1 MGSQRSKPIAARVAI
16 FALPIA
22 LPIALPLAAT
32 LGGCGGGGGDSAP
45 ASNTAKGAPTTTG
58 TSAPAGNAIVLHAAC
73 SSCSAA
79 DDSTYTGSGTAVWQ
93 AINTNASAI
102 DVPVSIKGLSGQNVT
117 LVFTNEGASAQRMP
131 TIALNASSANMS
143 ASVMRAQSLAAAT
156 ATATATTTSG
166 ENPTLAAIRDF
177 NYQGWATLATKQV
190 APTALYSTNG
200 TGTSTTTYNVG
211 DTRTF
216 YYADYSP
223 RTTTLAQTM
232 STSNGTTVNLW
243 VESAELGAAK
253 ISPQIIDTLI
263 MKYAQPG
270 GIYDMLTRIG
280 GPLYGPNDQT
290 SLIDGT
296 HQPIDLVVM
305 NFDHNN
311 LPYGLIGYF
320 WALNDFRNGAGQLAY
335 SNESI
340 SLYLDSE
347 TLYLGGTFGMDQML
361 TTMAHESMHMQ
372 NFYRRAVLMGA
383 QYAFEPWLEEM
394 TAMMMEDWASG
405 TIVPGYN
412 AIRDMR
418 FITYMTYAGHGSY
431 NCGLTTWT
439 PYGADCESYA
449 VNGSF
454 GGYLN
459 RQFGLTFYQSLLNN
473 KNHTVSLDILDDV
486 IGNAEA
492 GATVASELRDFADA
506 ASGLIPLSS
515 NVRGFTFPARSEG
528 GFTLPAIDPASL
540 SNGVARALP
549 TTVPASL
556 AVLGAFPVVRP
567 HVSGT
572 YSETVHVPAGTTLS
586 VVID

>member
-1 MGSQRSKPIAARVAI
+1 MGSQRSKSIAARVAA
-16 FALPIA
+16 FA

-45 ASNTAKGAPTTTG
+45 TSNTAKGTPATTNTP
-58 TSAPAGNAIVLHAAC
+58 APAGTNSVLHAAC

-93 AINTNASAI
+93 AVNTNASAI

-117 LVFTNEGASAQRMP
+117 LVFTNEGTSAQPMP
-131 TIALNASSANMS
+131 AIALSASSAAMS
-143 ASVMRAQSLAAAT
+143 ASIMRAQSLAAAT
-156 ATATATTTSG
+156 ATVTTASG

-177 NYQGWATLATKQV
+177 NYQGWAKLATNRV
-190 APTALYSTNG
+190 APAARYSTNG
-200 TGTSTTTYNVG
+200 TGTSTTYNVG

-223 RTTTLAQTM
+223 RTTTLAQTTN
-232 STSNGTTVNLW
+232 TSDGTTVNLW

-253 ISPQIIDTLI
+253 ISPQIIGTLI
-263 MKYAQPG
+263 TKYAQPG
-270 GIYDMLTRIG
+270 GIYDMLTRVG

-311 LPYGLIGYF
+311 LPYGVIGYF
-320 WALNDFRNGAGQLAY
+320 WALNDFRKGAGQLAY

-347 TLYLGGTFGMDQML
+347 TLYLGGTYGMDQML

-418 FITYMTYAGHGSY
+418 FITYMTYAGRGSY
-431 NCGLTTWT
+431 DCGLTTWT
-439 PYGADCESYA
+439 PYGTDCESYA

-459 RQFGLTFYQSLLNN
+459 RQFGLAFYQSLLNN

-486 IGNAEA
+486 IGNAQA
-492 GATVASELRDFADA
+492 GATAASELRDFAAA

-515 NVRGFTFPARSEG
+515 NVRGFTFPARSEA
-528 GFTLPAIDPASL
+528 GFTLPSIDPASL
-540 SNGVARALP
+540 PNGVTRALP
-549 TTVPASL
+549 ATVPATL